1 LWRCAA
7 ISPSPPFT
15 PLPMHPYHSSPTA
28 RMPWSNALAMT
39 LVLVVLVALVAAPSA
54 QVPQP

>member
-1 LWRCAA
+1 
-7 ISPSPPFT
+7 
-15 PLPMHPYHSSPTA
+15 MHPYHSSPTA

-39 LVLVVLVALVAAPSA
+39 LVLVALVAAPSA

>member
-1 LWRCAA
+1 
-7 ISPSPPFT
+7 
-15 PLPMHPYHSSPTA
+15 MHPYHSSPTA